1 MGLGLGWSLT
11 TLTLT
16 LTRYNPQIGNFDNTV
31 NGMILLFEIITSEMW
46 PDMLHLMQDASEP
59 NEAPSTGASLWA
71 ARIFCVAWIT
81 TGGHRVA

>member
-59 NEAPSTGASLWA
+59 
-71 ARIFCVAWIT
+71 
-81 TGGHRVA
+81 